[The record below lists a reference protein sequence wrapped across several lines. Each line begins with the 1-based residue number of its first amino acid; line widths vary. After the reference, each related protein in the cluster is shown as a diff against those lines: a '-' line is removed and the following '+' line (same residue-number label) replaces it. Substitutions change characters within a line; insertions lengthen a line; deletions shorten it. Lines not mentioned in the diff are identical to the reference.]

1 MIKQALDRRAE
12 QRDPIQVGF
21 VGAGRMG
28 TGAISQIG
36 LMKGIRTAIIADI
49 SVDRIVRAFELTG
62 HRRDDVV
69 VANSASAAA
78 DAIRTNRPVA
88 TEDAELLAELDI
100 DVIVEAT
107 GNPDIGAKVAMRAI
121 LARKHV
127 VMLNVETDV
136 IVGPILHR
144 MAKAAGVVYTVS
156 SGDEPGLIAEYY
168 DRYAALGFEIVAVGK
183 APSSIGL
190 FDRYATPESV
200 AEDARTL
207 GVNPHFLVTF
217 RDATKTMIEMAC
229 ISNYT
234 GLRPDIR
241 GMHGPVAGVN
251 EIPRLF
257 RPKSEGGLLDHRGV
271 VDYARPL
278 KHPDGSIDFDRS
290 VTPGVFLCV
299 YTDHKQIREDLNY
312 LDVTGSD
319 GYYNMYTPYHLV
331 TNEIPLSIVNAVE
344 FSHPT
349 IVPRLG
355 LVTEVFGAFKRPLK
369 AGEVIDGAGGSTVYA
384 LNDLYET
391 ARAENVVP
399 LGLLTGAKLR
409 RDTRTDEV
417 VTYDMVDL
425 VEDTT
430 LFHLRTMQDAGS
442 AGSFGARPADD
453 VPAGP
458 RPLRRAASR

>member
-1 MIKQALDRRAE
+1 MIKQALDRRAA
-12 QRDPIQVGF
+12 QHNPIQVGF

-36 LMKGIRTAIIADI
+36 LMKGIRTAVIAD
-49 SVDRIVRAFELTG
+49 VQTERVVRAFELCG
-62 HRRDDVV
+62 HRREDVV
-69 VANSASAAA
+69 VTDRRSVAA
-78 DAIRTNRPVA
+78 DAIRAHRPVA
-88 TEDAELLAELDI
+88 TQDSDMLVDLDI
-100 DVIVEAT
+100 DAIVEST
-107 GNPDIGAKVAMRAI
+107 GSPEVGAKVALRAI
-121 LARKHV
+121 LARKHII
-127 VMLNVETDV
+127 MLNVETDV
-136 IVGPILHR
+136 VVGPILHR
-144 MAKAAGVVYTVS
+144 MAQAAGVVYTVS

-190 FDRYATPESV
+190 FDRYATPDSV
-200 AEDARTL
+200 AEDARRL

-234 GLRPDIR
+234 GLVPDIR

-251 EIPRLF
+251 EVPKLF
-257 RPKSEGGLLDHRGV
+257 RPKSEGGLLNRRGV

-299 YTDHKQIREDLNY
+299 YTDHKQIQEDLKY

-331 TNEIPLSIVNAVE
+331 TNEIPLSIVAAVE
-344 FSHPT
+344 FGHPT
-349 IVPRLG
+349 IVPKLG
-355 LVTEVFGAFKRPLK
+355 LVTEVFGAAKRPLK

-384 LNDLYET
+384 LNDLYAT
-391 ARAENVVP
+391 TQAENVVP
-399 LGLLTGAKLR
+399 LGLLTGAKLLC
-409 RDTRTDEV
+409 DAQTDAAI
-417 VTYDMVDL
+417 TYDMVEI
-425 VEDTT
+425 VTGST
-430 LFHLRTMQDAGS
+430 LYHLRAMQDSGA
-442 AGSFGARPADD
+442 AGSFGLTSQPEPSRD
-453 VPAGP
+453 
-458 RPLRRAASR
+458 LRRVTHLAG

>member
-1 MIKQALDRRAE
+1 MIKQALDRRAAAGN
-12 QRDPIQVGF
+12 PIQVGF

-36 LMKGIRTAIIADI
+36 LMKGIRTAVIAD
-49 SVDRIVRAFELTG
+49 VQTERVGRAFELCG
-62 HRRDDVV
+62 HRREDVV
-69 VANSASAAA
+69 ITDRGSVAA
-78 DAIRTNRPVA
+78 DASRAHRPVA
-88 TEDAELLAELDI
+88 TQNSDMLAELEI
-100 DVIVEAT
+100 DAIVEST
-107 GNPDIGAKVAMRAI
+107 GSPEVGAKVALRAI
-121 LARKHV
+121 LARKHII
-127 VMLNVETDV
+127 MLNVETDV
-136 IVGPILHR
+136 VVGPLLHR
-144 MAKAAGVVYTVS
+144 MAQAAGVVYTVS

-190 FDRYATPESV
+190 FDRYATPDSV
-200 AEDARTL
+200 AEDARRL

-234 GLRPDIR
+234 GLVPDIR

-251 EIPRLF
+251 EVPKLF
-257 RPKSEGGLLDHRGV
+257 RPKSEGGLLNRKGV

-331 TNEIPLSIVNAVE
+331 TNEIPLSIVSAVE
-344 FSHPT
+344 FGHPT
-349 IVPRLG
+349 IVPKLG
-355 LVTEVFGAFKRPLK
+355 LMTEVFGAAKRPLK

-384 LNDLYET
+384 LNDLYAT
-391 ARAENVVP
+391 TQAENVVP
-399 LGLLTGAKLR
+399 LGLLTGAKLL
-409 RDTRTDEV
+409 RDAPTDAAI
-417 VTYDMVDL
+417 TYDMVEI
-425 VEDTT
+425 VKGST
-430 LFHLRTMQDAGS
+430 LYHLRAMQDAGA
-442 AGSFGARPADD
+442 AGSFGVVSQDVREQEKPRLAR
-453 VPAGP
+453 V
-458 RPLRRAASR
+458 AS